1 MDTISS
7 AFLQAPFAARQV
19 QHEKEN
25 HAAYREEVVCTYSNT
40 NVRPDGRLPLP
51 PGGSFEFVRLV
62 DFTMENN
69 FYIVDGTMN
78 QFDLTLW
85 PAGTAD
91 PAVTPG
97 QRRTYVIPV
106 GCYTMETLGT
116 VLSQTISLFNPLLD
130 VDITYKL
137 SLNAIRNVSQS
148 QITKGN
154 ESYWFAH
161 YHGAYSEPVLAAFP
175 VNASTGYN
183 ITYRNLGSAMS
194 WFGGANSLDS
204 FGIEVVDGSTM
215 SRIDISQC
223 QWFMTLSFA

>member
-1 MDTISS
+1 
-7 AFLQAPFAARQV
+7 
-19 QHEKEN
+19 
-25 HAAYREEVVCTYSNT
+25 
-40 NVRPDGRLPLP
+40 
-51 PGGSFEFVRLV
+51 
-62 DFTMENN
+62 MENN

-106 GCYTMETLGT
+106 GCYTMETLGM

-154 ESYWFAH
+154 ESYCPELGGGVSNKH
-161 YHGAYSEPVLAAFP
+161 YHGAYSEPVLAVFP